1 MQSIGSSILA
11 ALGVRP
17 AAKEGKSPAA
27 SSVPA
32 DQPVKTGIQ
41 VDLSTAGQ
49 ARSAKAFSQSTQT
62 DIEQSGLP
70 DSVQKI
76 LRGVRDAQKR
86 IEQIDQQLQ
95 AILTD
100 KRLAPDIRQGR
111 ATGLQT
117 MQASL
122 QRQIATSTS
131 DLSSLM
137 NTLHLGQG
145 DKMKAG
151 MLVLAK
157 M

>member
-17 AAKEGKSPAA
+17 ATKEGKSPAA

-32 DQPVKTGIQ
+32 DQPVKMGIQ
-41 VDLSTAGQ
+41 VDLSAAGQ
-49 ARSAKAFSQSTQT
+49 ARLAKAFSQSTQT

-76 LRGVRDAQKR
+76 LRGVYEAQKR

-95 AILTD
+95 AILKD
-100 KRLAPDIRQGR
+100 KRLASDIRQGR
-111 ATGLQT
+111 AAGLQT

-145 DKMKAG
+145 DKVKAG